1 MFDLPQ
7 KDEERTDGPKYYSLD
22 LSPWNPSNQVQKMV
36 QGIQIPF
43 FASKGSLSD
52 KGAMGEKRV
61 LQAANV
67 RSQGRVYFHYF

>member
-1 MFDLPQ
+1 MGQSIIHLASVPGTPQ
-7 KDEERTDGPKYYSLD
+7 IKYR
-22 LSPWNPSNQVQKMV
+22 KMV